1 MEFFNPY
8 CIPAVIALAL
18 KVLLLWATRVMPL
31 RNTESRVFLGFL
43 FVLALHNIS
52 EIMMFNYSGP
62 EEGIIPLR
70 AGFLYYTMSIVAMAV
85 LLHLILVRLGNST
98 GWNVPVKQ
106 YGWLLYVPGAAVL
119 IMLWMTDNMI
129 RGFVPY
135 EFSYTHVPGALY
147 IWFEVYALV
156 YLVASMTILGVSTLY
171 SANRTHRR
179 KNLIT
184 LVGMAPII
192 VMPIVVIVL
201 QGLGLNV
208 FNLLLWFPLALTLFL
223 VVTAY
228 AIYEH
233 RLFDVFF
240 YLPGTRLYSR
250 RTRFHEGIKSFISE
264 LDRLPSISVEEALNK
279 LAATLKCSV
288 AIVGGGK
295 EAPLEANP
303 LSSTSGHLDFAHLK
317 ESDLER
323 IDEIVLT
330 KEMKQQDP
338 QIYTALSAANCAAV
352 LPFRPFKGT
361 SAGWLLLGG
370 TRRSSGELPI
380 DFATVESLFDR
391 MGDLFLDNIVKER
404 EQLTTVQTEMEQV
417 LSTNQNLKVELERKQ
432 STIDALYDQFA
443 VDAAGSKSTVSLDEL
458 TAGLEKKVICHTLE
472 RLKGNVSAT
481 AKTLGLTRQTLYA
494 KMESYGID
502 SKKWRK
508 KTS

>member
-62 EEGIIPLR
+62 QEGIIPLR
-70 AGFLYYTMSIVAMAV
+70 AGFLYYSMSIVAMAV
-85 LLHLILVRLGNST
+85 LLHLMLVRLGSST
-98 GWNVPVKQ
+98 GWNIPIRKFR
-106 YGWLLYVPGAAVL
+106 WCLYVPGALVL
-119 IMLWMTDNMI
+119 TMLWMTDKMVK
-129 RGFVPY
+129 GFVPY
-135 EFSYTHVPGALY
+135 EFSYTHVPGPLY
-147 IWFEVYALV
+147 VWFEVYALA
-156 YLVASMTILGVSTLY
+156 YLVASIAILGVSTLY
-171 SANRTHRR
+171 SASRARRR

-184 LVGMAPII
+184 LVGMTPII

-201 QGLGLNV
+201 QGLGLNE

-228 AIYEH
+228 AIYED

-240 YLPGTRLYSR
+240 HVPGTRLYSR
-250 RTRFHEGIKSFISE
+250 RTRFHEGIKSFIAE
-264 LDRLPSISVEEALNK
+264 LDRLPSISVQEALNK
-279 LAATLKCSV
+279 LAATLKCNV
-288 AIVGGGK
+288 AIVGAGK
-295 EAPLEANP
+295 DAPLEASP
-303 LSSTSGHLDFAHLK
+303 LSGTSSRLDFDQLK
-317 ESDLER
+317 EAELEK

-338 QIYTALSAANCAAV
+338 RVYAALSGANCAAV

-370 TRRSSGELPI
+370 TRRSPEDLPI

-391 MGDLFLDNIVKER
+391 MGDLFLDNMVKER
-404 EQLTTVQTEMEQV
+404 EQLATLQTEMEEV
-417 LSTNQNLKVELERKQ
+417 LSTNEGLKAELERKQ
-432 STIDALYDQFA
+432 SAIDALYDRFA
-443 VDAAGSKSTVSLDEL
+443 VDKAGSSSSVSLDEL
-458 TAGLEKKVICHTLE
+458 TAGLEKKVICDTLAQ
-472 RLKGNVSAT
+472 LKGNVSAT

-502 SKKWRK
+502 NKKWRK
-508 KTS
+508 RSS